1 MIRNYYTESFKDA
14 IVPPVSTTQL
24 IDGTVKVIST
34 FTANDNVVIAAPT
47 DEITFAASHT
57 QIKIGMFVSGTDGNG
72 VVIPS
77 GTRVIGVNSDS
88 KIITISSTI
97 AAFQVN
103 QNITFTVQNQSSW
116 KEYNLYV
123 GKYPASY
130 LPDSGGIVTTA
141 MSNVAAAGQA
151 ILTWKQPNS
160 LIVAGMLVYDDG
172 VLIGTISSVDSTTQ
186 VTLTSNIIGGVAD
199 LSKLTFTYSSV
210 PSITVTTIEGETIS
224 ISNPAQGFVLPLTVV
239 QVNSVAGGISN
250 LVAFS

>member
-1 MIRNYYTESFKDA
+1 M
-14 IVPPVSTTQL
+14 
-24 IDGTVKVIST
+24 
-34 FTANDNVVIAAPT
+34 
-47 DEITFAASHT
+47 
-57 QIKIGMFVSGTDGNG
+57 
-72 VVIPS
+72 
-77 GTRVIGVNSDS
+77 
-88 KIITISSTI
+88 
-97 AAFQVN
+97 
-103 QNITFTVQNQSSW
+103 
-116 KEYNLYV
+116 YV

-172 VLIGTISSVDSTTQ
+172 VLVGTISSVDSTTQ